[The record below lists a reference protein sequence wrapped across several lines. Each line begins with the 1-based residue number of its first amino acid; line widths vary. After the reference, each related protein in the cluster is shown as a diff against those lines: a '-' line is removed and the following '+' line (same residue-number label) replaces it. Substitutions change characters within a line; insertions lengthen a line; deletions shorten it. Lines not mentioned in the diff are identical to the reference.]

1 MWWWWWWRRRR
12 LGTCGNA
19 GVMGLLPPQS
29 IPALSMLPQE
39 PFIES
44 IKKCR
49 KTQNCSIYWLIDE
62 EVSPFWVPLVRNI
75 LSSASLSESC
85 EKLATLSA
93 IEMIYDMIDN
103 IDRIEM
109 PWLTWLMITLTSIKP
124 VSFAGPQA
132 NSDHSLCRFFAWKSY
147 EIKRKTKRG

>member
-1 MWWWWWWRRRR
+1 MMKMLR
-12 LGTCGNA
+12 LMMTTGHLWECGCDRSA
-19 GVMGLLPPQS
+19 SATEHPSAVDA
-29 IPALSMLPQE
+29 PARTFCCQYQE
-39 PFIES
+39 MQ
-44 IKKCR
+44 K
-49 KTQNCSIYWLIDE
+49 KTQKIFNWLIDE
-62 EVSPFWVPLVRNI
+62 EISPFWVPLVRNI

-109 PWLTWLMITLTSIKP
+109 PWLTLLMIMLTSIKP